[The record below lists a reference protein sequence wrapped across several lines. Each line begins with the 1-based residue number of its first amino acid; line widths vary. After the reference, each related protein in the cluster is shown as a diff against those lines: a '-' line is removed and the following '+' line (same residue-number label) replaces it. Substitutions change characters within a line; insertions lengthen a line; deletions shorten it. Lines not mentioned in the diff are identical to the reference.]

1 MKAVAAMGCAR
12 HPFAQ
17 QALPSIRPVLKPMC
31 MYITLSFFAVVFLV
45 IGIITTLNLSTLKT
59 YSVRYDNQ
67 CALDAVDCQVELQ
80 VDAKMQGEL
89 VLFYKLTNFRQNQ
102 RRYVEG
108 KSTDQLQGVYVS
120 YSGLSSLTPY
130 RAVDD
135 KEDAILLPSGLAP
148 ASFCTD
154 TYAMD
159 GITFS
164 ETGIAWPADVDMYKP
179 FSTEYGTNGV
189 EWMENLTEFPGGH
202 MNEHFLVWMR
212 FGSQP
217 TLIKKFGIC
226 KDCTLNAGKH
236 TIRINNSYP
245 TTGFLGEK
253 WVGVYENTRF
263 GPRNTFFGGLA
274 FAYAVLWLLGILMT
288 VLIQLLRPRK
298 DGDWRKVSKRI
309 MKISGRE

>member
-31 MYITLSFFAVVFLV
+31 MYITLSFFAVVFLI
-45 IGIITTLNLSTLKT
+45 IGIIATLNLSTLKS
-59 YSVRYDNQ
+59 YSVRYDDKCGIGTQ
-67 CALDAVDCQVELQ
+67 CSVELQ
-80 VDAKMQGEL
+80 VEEKMQGDL

-120 YSGLSSLTPY
+120 YSGLSSLDPY
-130 RAVDD
+130 RGT
-135 KEDAILLPSGLAP
+135 EDAILLPSGLAP

-154 TYAMD
+154 TYEVD

-179 FSTEYGTNGV
+179 FSSEYTTGV
-189 EWMENLTEFPGGH
+189 QWMENLTEFPGGH
-202 MNEHFLVWMR
+202 LNEHFLVWMR

-236 TIRINNSYP
+236 TIQINNTYP
-245 TTGFLGEK
+245 TDGFLGEK